1 MYLRCKIDLNLEI
14 YKNLHRKK
22 ILKQS
27 KHKHRV
33 YIGVGGN
40 ILDVKR
46 RIEKL
51 YIFLNRDKRV
61 AIQKVSSILKNPPFG
76 FLDQS
81 DFYNSVILVKTS
93 MQPMQFLDYLMR
105 VEKRFLRKRSFKD
118 APRTLDLD
126 IIFYDNMVINKSR
139 LKVPHPCWQ
148 KRISVLIPLME
159 IL

>member
-1 MYLRCKIDLNLEI
+1 MYLRCKIDVDLEI
-14 YKNLHRKK
+14 YKNLHHRK
-22 ILKQS
+22 ILKKS
-27 KHKHRV
+27 NHKHQV

-46 RIEKL
+46 RLEKL

-76 FLDQS
+76 FLDQ
-81 DFYNSVILVKTS
+81 DYFYNSVIVLKTS
-93 MQPMQFLDYLMR
+93 MLPMQFLDYLMR

-126 IIFYDNMVINKSR
+126 IIFYDNVIVNKPR
-139 LKVPHPCWQ
+139 LKIPHPHWHE
-148 KRISVLIPLME
+148 RESVLIPLME
-159 IL
+159 VL